1 MDRQTL
7 ALLIPIVTMFFT
19 GLIGFSF
26 TPLGRAIARRISGPP
41 PELAERVNALE
52 DTVDTQR
59 RMLDEM
65 HERLDFAERAL
76 AQAREARRLPE
87 SGAPSPGRA

>member
-1 MDRQTL
+1 MDRQTMV
-7 ALLIPIVTMFFT
+7 LLIPIVTMFFT

-26 TPLGRAIARRISGPP
+26 TPLGRAIARRISGTA

-52 DTVDTQR
+52 DTVDAQR
-59 RMLDEM
+59 QTLEEV

-76 AQAREARRLPE
+76 AQAREPRRLPE
-87 SGAPSPGRA
+87 G